1 MTKGLWPLWAMIK
14 IELTPAFL
22 IPRRMYQD
30 SSLLLDF
37 FTRYYGKIRLV
48 GRGARNKKTSLQ
60 MFQCLNISF
69 QGRTDLKN
77 LTDWESS
84 DQPRRLLGNDLVL
97 AMYTNELLS
106 RLLPEAEK
114 HQKIFDGYWNFLR
127 VINEQSNTE
136 KEYSLRLFENLL
148 LKELGYGLEFNKDFK
163 GNPIDSELEYH
174 FQEHKG
180 FVLRAD
186 GNIPGKVLLVFD
198 DVDNNGR
205 LSVDHLAILK
215 KINRERLR
223 SILGEKPLKSR
234 ELFFVN

>member
-1 MTKGLWPLWAMIK
+1 MTK

-22 IPRRMYQD
+22 IHRRMYKD

-37 FTRYYGKIRLV
+37 FSRHYGKIRLV
-48 GRGARNKKTSLQ
+48 GRGVRNNKISLQ

>member
-1 MTKGLWPLWAMIK
+1 MTK

-22 IPRRMYQD
+22 IHRRMYQG

-37 FTRYYGKIRLV
+37 FTRHHGKIRLV
-48 GRGARNKKTSLQ
+48 ARGARSKKTSLQ
-60 MFQCLNISF
+60 MFQRLNISF
-69 QGRTDLKN
+69 KGRSDLKN

-114 HQKIFDGYWNFLR
+114 HQKVFDGYWKYLGM
-127 VINEQSNTE
+127 INEQSETE

-174 FQEHKG
+174 FQEHNG
-180 FVLRAD
+180 FVPRAD
-186 GNIPGKVLLVFD
+186 GNIPGEVLLVVD
-198 DVDNNGR
+198 DGGDNGR
-205 LSVDHLAILK
+205 LSVNHLAILK
-215 KINRERLR
+215 KLNRKRLR

-234 ELFFVN
+234 ELFFVD

>member
-1 MTKGLWPLWAMIK
+1 MTK

-22 IPRRMYQD
+22 IHRRMYQG

-37 FTRYYGKIRLV
+37 FTCHYGKIRLV
-48 GRGARNKKTSLQ
+48 ARDARSNKTSLQ

-69 QGRTDLKN
+69 KGRGELKN

-106 RLLPEAEK
+106 RLLPEGEK
-114 HQKIFDGYWNFLR
+114 HQKVFDGYWNYLG
-127 VINEQSNTE
+127 VINDQSDTE

-148 LKELGYGLEFNKDFK
+148 LEELGYGIEFNKDSK
-163 GNPIDSELEYH
+163 GSPIDSELDYQ
-174 FQEHKG
+174 FQEYKG
-180 FVLRAD
+180 FVVKAD
-186 GNIPGKVLLVFD
+186 GNIPGEALLVVD
-198 DVDNNGR
+198 DGKNDYLGIN
-205 LSVDHLAILK
+205 HLAILK
-215 KINRERLR
+215 KINRKRLR

>member
-1 MTKGLWPLWAMIK
+1 MTK

-22 IPRRMYQD
+22 IHRRMYQG

-37 FTRYYGKIRLV
+37 FTRHYGKIRLV
-48 GRGARNKKTSLQ
+48 ARGARSKKTSLQ
-60 MFQCLNISF
+60 MFQRLNISF
-69 QGRTDLKN
+69 KGRSDLKN
-77 LTDWESS
+77 LTDWEFS

-114 HQKIFDGYWNFLR
+114 HQKVFDGYWKYLGM
-127 VINEQSNTE
+127 INEQSETE

-174 FQEHKG
+174 FQEHNG
-180 FVLRAD
+180 FVPRAD
-186 GNIPGKVLLVFD
+186 GNIPGEVLLVVD
-198 DVDNNGR
+198 DGGDNGR
-205 LSVDHLAILK
+205 LSVNHLAILK
-215 KINRERLR
+215 KLNRKRLR

-234 ELFFVN
+234 ELFFVTN

>member
-1 MTKGLWPLWAMIK
+1 
-14 IELTPAFL
+14 
-22 IPRRMYQD
+22 MYQD
-30 SSLLLDF
+30 GSLLLDF
-37 FTRYYGKIRLV
+37 FTRHYGKIRLV
-48 GRGARNKKTSLQ
+48 ARGARSKKTSLQ
-60 MFQCLNISF
+60 MFQRLNISF
-69 QGRTDLKN
+69 KGRSDLKN

-114 HQKIFDGYWNFLR
+114 HQKVFDGYWKYLGM
-127 VINEQSNTE
+127 INEQSETE

-174 FQEHKG
+174 FQEHNG
-180 FVLRAD
+180 FVPRAD
-186 GNIPGKVLLVFD
+186 GNIPGKVLLVVD
-198 DVDNNGR
+198 DGGDNGR
-205 LSVDHLAILK
+205 LSVNHLAILK
-215 KINRERLR
+215 KLNRKRLR

-234 ELFFVN
+234 ELFFVTN

>member
-1 MTKGLWPLWAMIK
+1 MTK

-22 IPRRMYQD
+22 IHRRMYQD

-48 GRGARNKKTSLQ
+48 GRGVRSNKTSLQ
-60 MFQCLNISF
+60 MFQHLNISF
-69 QGRTDLKN
+69 KGRSNLKN

-106 RLLPEAEK
+106 RLLPEAEEQ
-114 HQKIFDGYWNFLR
+114 QKVFDGYWNFLGM
-127 VINEQSNTE
+127 INEQSKTE

-148 LKELGYGLEFNKDFK
+148 LEELGYGLEFNKDST
-163 GNPIDSELEYH
+163 GSPIDSELEYQ
-174 FQEHKG
+174 FQEHNG
-180 FVLRAD
+180 FVARAD
-186 GNIPGKVLLVFD
+186 GNIPGEVLLLVD
-198 DVDNNGR
+198 DGGGYDR
-205 LSVDHLAILK
+205 LSVDFLAILK
-215 KINRERLR
+215 KLNRKRLK

>member
-1 MTKGLWPLWAMIK
+1 MTK

-22 IPRRMYQD
+22 IHRRMYQD

-37 FTRYYGKIRLV
+37 FTRNYGKIRLV
-48 GRGARNKKTSLQ
+48 GRGARNNKTSLQ

-69 QGRTDLKN
+69 KGKSDLKN
-77 LTDWESS
+77 LTDWEFS
-84 DQPRRLLGNDLVL
+84 DQPRRLLGNDLVI

-106 RLLPEAEK
+106 RLLPEAEEQ
-114 HQKIFDGYWNFLR
+114 QKVFDGYWNYIR
-127 VINEQSNTE
+127 TINEQPNTE

-148 LKELGYGLEFNKDFK
+148 LEELGYGLEFNKDFK

-174 FQEHKG
+174 FQEHNG
-180 FVLRAD
+180 FVPRAD
-186 GNIPGKVLLVFD
+186 GNIPGEVLLVVD

-205 LSVDHLAILK
+205 LNVDHLAILK

>member
-1 MTKGLWPLWAMIK
+1 
-14 IELTPAFL
+14 
-22 IPRRMYQD
+22 
-30 SSLLLDF
+30 
-37 FTRYYGKIRLV
+37 
-48 GRGARNKKTSLQ
+48 
-60 MFQCLNISF
+60 MFQRLNISF
-69 QGRTDLKN
+69 KGRSDLKN

-114 HQKIFDGYWNFLR
+114 HQKVFDGYWKYLGM
-127 VINEQSNTE
+127 INEQSETE

-174 FQEHKG
+174 FQEHNG
-180 FVLRAD
+180 FVPRAD
-186 GNIPGKVLLVFD
+186 GNIPGEVLLV
-198 DVDNNGR
+198 VDGGGDNGR
-205 LSVDHLAILK
+205 LSVNHLAILK
-215 KINRERLR
+215 KLNRKRLR

-234 ELFFVN
+234 ELFFVTN

>member
-1 MTKGLWPLWAMIK
+1 MTK

-22 IPRRMYQD
+22 IHRRMYQG

-37 FTRYYGKIRLV
+37 FTCHYGKIRLV
-48 GRGARNKKTSLQ
+48 ARGARSNKTSLQ
-60 MFQCLNISF
+60 MFQCLNISYK
-69 QGRTDLKN
+69 GRSDLKN

-84 DQPRRLLGNDLVL
+84 DQPRRLLGNNLVL
-97 AMYTNELLS
+97 AMYINELLS

-127 VINEQSNTE
+127 IINEQSETE

-148 LKELGYGLEFNKDFK
+148 LEELGYGLEFNKDFK

-174 FQEHKG
+174 FQEHNG
-180 FVLRAD
+180 FVPRAD
-186 GNIPGKVLLVFD
+186 GNIPGEVLLG
-198 DVDNNGR
+198 VDEAGDSGR
-205 LSVDHLAILK
+205 ISVNHLSILK
-215 KINRERLR
+215 KLNRKRLR

-234 ELFFVN
+234 ELFFAN

>member
-1 MTKGLWPLWAMIK
+1 MTK

-22 IPRRMYQD
+22 IHRRMYQG

-37 FTRYYGKIRLV
+37 FTRHYGMIRLV
-48 GRGARNKKTSLQ
+48 ARGARSKKTSLQ
-60 MFQCLNISF
+60 MFQRLNISF
-69 QGRTDLKN
+69 KGRSDLKN

-114 HQKIFDGYWNFLR
+114 HQKVFDGYWKYLGM
-127 VINEQSNTE
+127 INEQSETE

-174 FQEHKG
+174 FQEHNG
-180 FVLRAD
+180 FVPRAD
-186 GNIPGKVLLVFD
+186 GNIPGEVLLVVD
-198 DVDNNGR
+198 DGGDNGR
-205 LSVDHLAILK
+205 LSVNHLAILK
-215 KINRERLR
+215 KLNRKRLR

>member
-1 MTKGLWPLWAMIK
+1 MTKV
-14 IELTPAFL
+14 ELTPAFL
-22 IPRRMYQD
+22 IHRRTYQD

-37 FTRYYGKIRLV
+37 FTRHYGKIRLV
-48 GRGARNKKTSLQ
+48 GRGARNNKTSLQ

>member
-1 MTKGLWPLWAMIK
+1 MTK

-22 IPRRMYQD
+22 IHRRTYQD

-37 FTRYYGKIRLV
+37 FTRHYGKIRLV
-48 GRGARNKKTSLQ
+48 GRGARNNKTSLQ
-60 MFQCLNISF
+60 MFQHLDISF
-69 QGRTDLKN
+69 KGRSDLKN
-77 LTDWESS
+77 LTGWEFS

-97 AMYTNELLS
+97 AIYTNELLS
-106 RLLPEAEK
+106 RLLPEAEEQ
-114 HQKIFDGYWNFLR
+114 QKVFDGYWNYLR
-127 VINEQSNTE
+127 MINEQSNTE

-148 LKELGYGLEFNKDFK
+148 LEELGYGLEFNKDSS
-163 GNPIDSELEYH
+163 GSPIDCDLEYE

-180 FVLRAD
+180 FVINAD
-186 GNIPGKVLLVFD
+186 GKIPGEALLVVD
-198 DVDNNGR
+198 DSGGNDC

-215 KINRERLR
+215 KINRKRLS

>member
-1 MTKGLWPLWAMIK
+1 
-14 IELTPAFL
+14 
-22 IPRRMYQD
+22 MYQG

-37 FTRYYGKIRLV
+37 FTRHYGKIRLV
-48 GRGARNKKTSLQ
+48 ARGARNKKTSLQ
-60 MFQCLNISF
+60 MFQRLNISF
-69 QGRTDLKN
+69 KGRSDLKN

-114 HQKIFDGYWNFLR
+114 HQKVFDGYWKYLGM
-127 VINEQSNTE
+127 INEQSETE

-148 LKELGYGLEFNKDFK
+148 LEELGYGLEFNKDFK
-163 GNPIDSELEYH
+163 GNPIDPELKYH
-174 FQEHKG
+174 FQEHNG
-180 FVLRAD
+180 FVPRSD
-186 GNIPGKVLLVFD
+186 GNIPGEVLLLVND
-198 DVDNNGR
+198 GGDNGR
-205 LSVDHLAILK
+205 LSVNHLSILK
-215 KINRERLR
+215 KVNRKRLR